1 MALWK
6 SNPTPI
12 DLSTSPYALLREYA
26 GQLKADTTS
35 LFEGQVV
42 EVVRENTGEVS
53 YELYLVVPKL
63 RHYRYR
69 LFEATL
75 DNLIQPY
82 PMTLRYFAK
91 DPRNNQALRC
101 HSPDELRRELLQLI
115 TSETTRNILGHLQ
128 QLVAITGSYSDNSS
142 QAA

>member
-6 SNPTPI
+6 SNPALI
-12 DLSTSPYALLREYA
+12 DLPTSPYALLREYA
-26 GQLKADTTS
+26 GQIKADTAS
-35 LFEGQVV
+35 LFEGQVL
-42 EVVRENTGEVS
+42 EVVREDTGEVS
-53 YELYLVVPKL
+53 YELYLVVPRL

-82 PMTLRYFAK
+82 PMALRYFAK
-91 DPRNNQALRC
+91 DPRNNQVVRC
-101 HSPDELRRELLQLI
+101 QTPDELRRELLRLI
-115 TSETTRNILGHLQ
+115 TAETTQNILGHLQ
-128 QLVAITGSYSDNSS
+128 QLVEITESYSDNNA